1 MQKLIC
7 DSFSPK
13 KKHFPTIHKESQ
25 SKPDLSQTNHRLF
38 KISSSIPSILKP
50 IKFDQSD
57 IDNSGDIPAC
67 SRNKSM

>member
-1 MQKLIC
+1 MQINL
-7 DSFSPK
+7 FSPK
-13 KKHFPTIHKESQ
+13 KKTLFNDTKESQ
-25 SKPDLSQTNHRLF
+25 SKPDLSQTNHRSF